1 MIGFWAQG
9 YGIEGGAI
17 GNNLGKT
24 HWSLRNTQGSELGAQ
39 PIHPPKLYLWGRLIT
54 KLQ

>member
-1 MIGFWAQG
+1 MIEFWAQG
-9 YGIEGGAI
+9 YGIKGGAI

-39 PIHPPKLYLWGRLIT
+39 PTHPPTQALFMGLADN
-54 KLQ
+54 